1 MSWDTGQWQEWI
13 CFCLQGNQWACTHIH
28 STTLH
33 SCTAKQDGQS
43 EAIQTTTNSENFVKS
58 GLLSCWVQK
67 GNTWH
72 QLRET
77 NTIQEHFSSLA
88 ELDQSQ
94 TVTQQ
99 SGQQAR
105 TVITHVIV
113 GKLIET
119 YFLLKRDRKHK
130 SVYPDIWYLLLKWSQ
145 EALSFF
151 TQLLSPPLIPV
162 SSSPLPFK
170 TLKQK
175 IYDKSKNNYAIM
187 AAHSCGVLLALLY
200 F

>member
-1 MSWDTGQWQEWI
+1 MTS
-13 CFCLQGNQWACTHIH
+13 A
-28 STTLH
+28 
-33 SCTAKQDGQS
+33 
-43 EAIQTTTNSENFVKS
+43 
-58 GLLSCWVQK
+58 
-67 GNTWH
+67 

-119 YFLLKRDRKHK
+119 YFLLIRDRKHK
-130 SVYPDIWYLLLKWSQ
+130 SVYPDIYCLN
-145 EALSFF
+145 EARELFLFSLSR
-151 TQLLSPPLIPV
+151 
-162 SSSPLPFK
+162 
-170 TLKQK
+170 
-175 IYDKSKNNYAIM
+175 
-187 AAHSCGVLLALLY
+187 
-200 F
+200 

>member
-1 MSWDTGQWQEWI
+1 MTS
-13 CFCLQGNQWACTHIH
+13 A
-28 STTLH
+28 
-33 SCTAKQDGQS
+33 
-43 EAIQTTTNSENFVKS
+43 
-58 GLLSCWVQK
+58 
-67 GNTWH
+67 

-119 YFLLKRDRKHK
+119 YFLLIGIENIKVFILISDIYCLNEARKLFLF
-130 SVYPDIWYLLLKWSQ
+130 S
-145 EALSFF
+145 LSR
-151 TQLLSPPLIPV
+151 
-162 SSSPLPFK
+162 
-170 TLKQK
+170 
-175 IYDKSKNNYAIM
+175 
-187 AAHSCGVLLALLY
+187 
-200 F
+200 

>member
-1 MSWDTGQWQEWI
+1 MAGVNLFLLTGKSVGVHTHTQHDSPQLHCKTRWPQWSNPDDHQLWKLCQIGIFE
-13 CFCLQGNQWACTHIH
+13 
-28 STTLH
+28 
-33 SCTAKQDGQS
+33 
-43 EAIQTTTNSENFVKS
+43 
-58 GLLSCWVQK
+58 LLSAKRQHM
-67 GNTWH
+67 TSA

-99 SGQQAR
+99 SGQQAQ

-119 YFLLKRDRKHK
+119 YFLLIRDRKHK

-145 EALSFF
+145 GALSFF

-175 IYDKSKNNYAIM
+175 ICDKSKNNYAIM
-187 AAHSCGVLLALLY
+187 AAHSCGVLLALLC